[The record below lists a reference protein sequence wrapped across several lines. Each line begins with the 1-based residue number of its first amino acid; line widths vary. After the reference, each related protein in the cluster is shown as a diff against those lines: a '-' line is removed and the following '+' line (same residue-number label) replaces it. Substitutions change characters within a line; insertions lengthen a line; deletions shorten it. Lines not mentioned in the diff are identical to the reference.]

1 MEATSVTPQ
10 TLAEVEE
17 KVFREAMDRGLADLT
32 ARLQEMADAMPVEG
46 SDGRRLRRTTRRRR
60 SATPGRTGC

>member
-17 KVFREAMDRGLADLT
+17 KVFREAMDRGLADLPEFASWLT
-32 ARLQEMADAMPVEG
+32 D
-46 SDGRRLRRTTRRRR
+46 
-60 SATPGRTGC
+60 